1 MFGKKKYKKISEY
14 SENWTMLEG
23 GKDTENYTLISIN
36 SGIQDAAG
44 HPDYPVRVGVAIP
57 VNSLKEENQTLYAV
71 ADWITEQLESQDLG
85 IQAMAV
91 SGMGGQEFKEFVFY
105 TKENID
111 FKTLH
116 DDIQAAF
123 PKYEIQFYA
132 EKDPDWNVYK
142 EYVSNHN

>member
-14 SENWTMLEG
+14 PENWTMLEG
-23 GKDTENYTLISIN
+23 GKDSEIYTLIRIN
-36 SGIQDAAG
+36 SGIKEATG
-44 HPDYPVRVGVAIP
+44 HPDYPIRVGVAIP
-57 VNSLKEENQTLYAV
+57 VNSLKDENEALNAV
-71 ADWITEQLESQDLG
+71 EDLLTEKLESKDLG

-105 TKENID
+105 TKENVD